1 MLVEED
7 IEVSDEVIPLL
18 ARGFRCGTIAPTLPS
33 EHRFT
38 DMNTSIIYDVRLED
52 LIPSCF

>member
-18 ARGFRCGTIAPTLPS
+18 ACGLRCSTIAPTLPS
-33 EHRFT
+33 EHRLT
-38 DMNTSIIYDVRLED
+38 DMNTSVIYDVRLED